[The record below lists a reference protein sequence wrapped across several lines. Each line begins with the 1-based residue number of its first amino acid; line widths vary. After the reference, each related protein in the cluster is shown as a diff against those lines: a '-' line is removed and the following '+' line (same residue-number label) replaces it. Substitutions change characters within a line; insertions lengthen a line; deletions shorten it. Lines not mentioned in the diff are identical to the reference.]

1 MGRVA
6 PLLYISWQ
14 CLPLLSFG
22 LLVAY
27 ALVYLLSA
35 LNLYFEVFHDSCKY
49 VRHWGKRN
57 PEVCQTL
64 IGAKLVKSY

>member
-22 LLVAY
+22 LLVAF

-35 LNLYFEVFHDSCKY
+35 LSLYFEVFHDSCKY
-49 VRHWGKRN
+49 
-57 PEVCQTL
+57 
-64 IGAKLVKSY
+64 A